1 MTLPWEDTRRHTR
14 VGRHRLR
21 ATRRFRGSRA
31 TLRHAGRCFQTTDF
45 WPARRPESCAPGR
58 KADTLRGP
66 IPPGSACPA
75 PGGGGGGDWGGG
87 KNTKPEL
94 HLGLGPPGRRGKY
107 RVLSPRRGC
116 RMRVRMTR
124 GKKNPEFFT
133 LKRENKT
140 CVLSC
145 VFSLPEKTKDGK
157 PGTVFARQ
165 LSGNIPKRPSL
176 DFYSSLA
183 VGRPEQR
190 NIIHAFS
197 CLHMLLLSHP
207 QAAQAD
213 SRTCLPDIKS
223 SSLA

>member
-1 MTLPWEDTRRHTR
+1 MHPAGKRTGCWAQSLQGAP
-14 VGRHRLR
+14 VP
-21 ATRRFRGSRA
+21 SR
-31 TLRHAGRCFQTTDF
+31 
-45 WPARRPESCAPGR
+45 
-58 KADTLRGP
+58 
-66 IPPGSACPA
+66 
-75 PGGGGGGDWGGG
+75 GGGGGVEIGGG
-87 KNTKPEL
+87 HEHKTRPAL
-94 HLGLGPPGRRGKY
+94 RSLPSGKAWKIQ
-107 RVLSPRRGC
+107 SSFSQ
-116 RMRVRMTR
+116 TR
-124 GKKNPEFFT
+124 LPDESKDDEGKKNPEFFT

-145 VFSLPEKTKDGK
+145 VFSFPEKTKDGK

-165 LSGNIPKRPSL
+165 VSGNIPKRPSL